1 MSRSKYLRG
10 VHWFLKLILILSA
23 LLALWFMVA
32 YLLPQVLPT
41 VRVINSQKYGIIVQN
56 ERWGGEVNVI
66 GDIWALPGTTVTIDP
81 GTHIRVARDSDKSN
95 LHFLPWAFRS
105 GLNTGEDWFGVRNGE
120 LFWDEGQ
127 KIQIRLSRV
136 YGIGTPQQ
144 PIRLYSA
151 ASPHSPYD
159 FNIFSVESG
168 VLSYW
173 ELSHYRRMLIGTEVT
188 VRDSVFTDIAECAVC
203 IEYKNPTIINNVFR
217 SSLRDHIFIIGA
229 SPKIT
234 DNIFFQPSP
243 RGSAILLDPQVVGNP
258 QISHN
263 DFELLFQPAIKVV
276 TGSEQRGGEVDFNNF
291 GGNSLIE
298 IPCDSKLKFSNNQIR
313 GTVKM
318 SHSGN
323 CVGKLIFGPNYWF
336 SIDKEVILKEKFMNK
351 ELQFIIEIPELLT
364 KIPKSG
370 RRMGRY

>member
-1 MSRSKYLRG
+1 M
-10 VHWFLKLILILSA
+10 
-23 LLALWFMVA
+23 
-32 YLLPQVLPT
+32 
-41 VRVINSQKYGIIVQN
+41 
-56 ERWGGEVNVI
+56 
-66 GDIWALPGTTVTIDP
+66 
-81 GTHIRVARDSDKSN
+81 
-95 LHFLPWAFRS
+95 
-105 GLNTGEDWFGVRNGE
+105 
-120 LFWDEGQ
+120 
-127 KIQIRLSRV
+127 
-136 YGIGTPQQ
+136 
-144 PIRLYSA
+144 
-151 ASPHSPYD
+151 
-159 FNIFSVESG
+159 
-168 VLSYW
+168 
-173 ELSHYRRMLIGTEVT
+173 
-188 VRDSVFTDIAECAVC
+188 
-203 IEYKNPTIINNVFR
+203 
-217 SSLRDHIFIIGA
+217 RDHIFIIGA

-243 RGSAILLDPQVVGNP
+243 GGSAILLDPQVVGNP